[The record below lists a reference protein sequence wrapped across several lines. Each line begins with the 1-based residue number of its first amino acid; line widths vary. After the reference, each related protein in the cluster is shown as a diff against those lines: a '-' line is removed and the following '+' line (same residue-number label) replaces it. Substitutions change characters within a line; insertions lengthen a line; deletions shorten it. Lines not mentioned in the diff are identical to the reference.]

1 MPKSTRNRS
10 RSTHLY
16 PPRQESIMFR
26 LSPGLG
32 AALVLVTLS
41 SFASAQWKGKEES
54 REGQLHV
61 LNPAAPMQAPQ
72 TLQLE
77 EEWRI
82 GGDQTD
88 DIFGVITS
96 IIEAEDGNLY
106 MLDAQLTEIKVYSPE
121 GEYLRTI
128 GRAGEGPGEFRFA
141 FSHFQVPGG
150 DIGVLQ
156 AFPAKIVLL
165 TLEGDPAGEYPLPE
179 FKGQGF
185 QIVIGA
191 AHAGSQLAVMQMHNQ
206 QLDGGQGFVMKEV
219 LTLSPPN
226 STASVELT
234 SFTSNLSFTDPVIDE
249 VQWTGMRN
257 GRWAALSTGQVV
269 AARKFAEYEFEVYG
283 KDGKLERIVHR
294 EYPEHRR
301 SDADKKFVLKL
312 FEDSTRQ
319 QIPFP
324 NKRFVIS
331 EVHNAIS
338 QLESREDGSIWVT
351 SSRGRFERPK
361 GTIGTFDVFDAKGR
375 FVQQLSLAGDAD
387 PWRDLVTLVGDRVF
401 VITDWLPSLVALQ
414 GGGGEEEEAAEEEDV
429 EPMQVICYRLNAPK
443 L

>member
-1 MPKSTRNRS
+1 MHRFPHMRGAV
-10 RSTHLY
+10 LALFALA
-16 PPRQESIMFR
+16 SI
-26 LSPGLG
+26 S
-32 AALVLVTLS
+32 
-41 SFASAQWKGKEES
+41 SAQWKGKEER
-54 REGQLHV
+54 RENQLHV
-61 LNPAAPMQAPQ
+61 MNPAAPVQAPQ
-72 TLQLE
+72 TIKLE

-96 IIEAEDGNLY
+96 IVEADDGNLY

-156 AFPAKIVLL
+156 AFPPKIVLL
-165 TLEGDPAGEYPLPE
+165 TLDGDPAGEYPLPE

-185 QIVIGA
+185 QIIIGA
-191 AHAGSQLAVMQMHNQ
+191 AHAGDQLAIMQMHNQ
-206 QLDGGQGFVMKEV
+206 QLEGGQGFVMKEV
-219 LTLSPPN
+219 LTLSPQK
-226 STASVELT
+226 STSAVELA

-249 VQWTGMRN
+249 KQWTGMRN
-257 GRWAALSTGQVV
+257 GRWAALPDGHVV
-269 AARKFAEYEFEVYG
+269 VARKFTEYEFEIYG
-283 KDGKLERIVHR
+283 KDGKLERVVHR

-301 SDADKKFVLKL
+301 SDADKKFVLKI

-331 EVHNAIS
+331 DIHNAVTQIDG
-338 QLESREDGSIWVT
+338 RDDGSIWIAT
-351 SSRGRFERPK
+351 SRGRFEHPK
-361 GTIGTFDVFDAKGR
+361 GTIGSYDVFDATGK
-375 FVQQLSLAGDAD
+375 FLQQLSLAGNAD
-387 PWRDLVTLVGDRVF
+387 PWTDLVTFVGDRVF

-414 GGGGEEEEAAEEEDV
+414 GGGSEEDAEAEEDI
-429 EPMQVICYRLNAPK
+429 EPMQVVCYRLNAPK
-443 L
+443 LGLN